1 MAKPYSMDLRERAM
15 RRVEAGETRY
25 AVAAALKVGVSSVI
39 KWVPRQRRRAALRP
53 ARWAG
58 IGRIV

>member
-15 RRVEAGETRY
+15 ARLEAGETSY
-25 AVAAALKVGVSSVI
+25 EVAAALKVCRFERDQVGGAQAPTVV
-39 KWVPRQRRRAALRP
+39 RRP

-58 IGRIV
+58 HRP